1 MNSWTSWRTHTPLW
15 ALWKWL
21 VCACAD
27 AMHFVSSG
35 RTALTPPLRRLQH
48 HGANALD
55 GDTPHINHACRRLA
69 HSHLL
74 AIPPMTRRPALA
86 KTTGQLLHGTTG
98 RAVGGL
104 ASGTNRSCQ
113 PLAIFLAPGPLGPL
127 VQHGTAGPGTWDFLR
142 SAATWLR
149 LAPRYTWMAAA
160 MGCGP
165 SCLSGL
171 GRLGATPLAT
181 APGHRTTGCPVQ
193 PACRLFG
200 LFRSWGCA
208 PFIPR
213 GFVWR
218 SELAWR
224 LGLWC
229 CRTTAW
235 LSSQCSWAQAHS
247 LLKGLALLHR
257 R

>member
-1 MNSWTSWRTHTPLW
+1 
-15 ALWKWL
+15 
-21 VCACAD
+21 
-27 AMHFVSSG
+27 MHSASSG
-35 RTALTPPLRRLQH
+35 RTALIPPLRRLQH

-55 GDTPHINHACRRLA
+55 GDTPHINQACRRLA

-98 RAVGGL
+98 RAAGGL

-160 MGCGP
+160 MGCGS

-181 APGHRTTGCPVQ
+181 APGHRTTGLPCA
-193 PACRLFG
+193 ACLPTFRH
-200 LFRSWGCA
+200 FRSWGCA
-208 PFIPR
+208 HFLPH

-218 SELAWR
+218 SGRAWR
-224 LGLWC
+224 LGMWC
-229 CRTTAW
+229 SRTTAW
-235 LSSQCSWAQAHS
+235 LSSQCSWAQAHLS